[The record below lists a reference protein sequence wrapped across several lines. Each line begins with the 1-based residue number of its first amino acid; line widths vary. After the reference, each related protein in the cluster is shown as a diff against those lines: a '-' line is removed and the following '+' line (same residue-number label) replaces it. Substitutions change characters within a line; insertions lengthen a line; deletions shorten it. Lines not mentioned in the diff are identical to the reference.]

1 MPVPYV
7 RLLPIAGFEVWPS
20 ATWSPAW
27 ATAWPWW
34 RSRGWPWS
42 WRTPRASARAW
53 RPCCTPWRPAAAGH
67 RQPRRAAATGR
78 RAERPGDPAAPPRG
92 AGVAAAGLRGRPA
105 LLPGRRGVADPRR
118 TRLRR
123 SEHPRSC
130 LDRLRGRRDHRV
142 LPGGPAPAPPAAPWR
157 SAEPA
162 AIRRRLLADGAVGQ
176 LPDHV
181 QVAGVAGVL
190 LEHVEQGPGQGW
202 TRVVRA
208 EAPADRGLVVEP
220 RAGDD
225 PPRPGALVEE
235 QRLDVVGALL
245 GADPPRVAG
254 AALHP
259 G

>member
-67 RQPRRAAATGR
+67 
-78 RAERPGDPAAPPRG
+78 PGPSWWACSSASRSGQCWSAPPP
-92 AGVAAAGLRGRPA
+92 AG
-105 LLPGRRGVADPRR
+105 
-118 TRLRR
+118 
-123 SEHPRSC
+123 
-130 LDRLRGRRDHRV
+130 
-142 LPGGPAPAPPAAPWR
+142 PWR